1 MLINYEFGNLYLL
14 FLSYQQPINF
24 KTMFTKQN
32 LLATLAGFVVMFVL
46 GYAIWGFAM
55 VDFFEPHTLND
66 IMKDPPEML
75 LLALSNVIAVFA
87 LSTIYSKWARGIH
100 NAGQGFKFG
109 IWIGIFTGLG
119 LGLLNQSTTEL
130 MDMTGQIVEAILE
143 IIFYGIIGAV
153 IALVY
158 KAAAP
163 KESAA

>member
-1 MLINYEFGNLYLL
+1 
-14 FLSYQQPINF
+14 
-24 KTMFTKQN
+24 MFTKQN

-46 GYAIWGFAM
+46 GYAIWGFAT
-55 VDFFEPHTLND
+55 VDFFEAHTLND

-75 LLALSNVIAVFA
+75 LLAISNLIAVFA
-87 LSTIYSKWARGIH
+87 LSTLYTKWARGIH

-109 IWIGIFTGLG
+109 IWVGIFTGLG

-130 MDMTGQIVEAILE
+130 MDMTGQLVEAFLE

-158 KAAAP
+158 KATAP
-163 KESAA
+163 KTTAA